1 MNFRLKV
8 IKDLYVEERSSS
20 SYRHHHFWG
29 KLNWSMLSLLMTSE
43 MCRVRALMLRY
54 WWPSAS
60 ISSDTDV
67 SPQWLMG
74 HLALS
79 FFTGLLVLLK
89 VGRLGGGVGDVL
101 HDGLAGVLLGSGK
114 LLVGIHSK
122 EVPLSESG
130 IT

>member
-1 MNFRLKV
+1 
-8 IKDLYVEERSSS
+8 
-20 SYRHHHFWG
+20 
-29 KLNWSMLSLLMTSE
+29 
-43 MCRVRALMLRY
+43 MLRF

-74 HLALS
+74 QFALS

-89 VGRLGGGVGDVL
+89 VGPLGGGARDVL